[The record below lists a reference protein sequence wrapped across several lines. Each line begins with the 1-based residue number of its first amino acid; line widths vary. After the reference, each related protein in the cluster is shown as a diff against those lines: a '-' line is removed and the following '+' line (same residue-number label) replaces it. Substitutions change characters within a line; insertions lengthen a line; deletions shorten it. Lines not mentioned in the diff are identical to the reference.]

1 MSQTVAAF
9 MLDRLRQWGVTRIYG
24 YPGDGINGLL
34 GAFHEFED
42 DIEFVQT
49 RHEEIAALCRLRA
62 RQADRRGRGV
72 HGHLRPRRHP
82 PAQRA
87 L

>member
-1 MSQTVAAF
+1 MPQTVAAF

-42 DIEFVQT
+42 DIDFVQAK
-49 RHEEIAALCRLRA
+49 ELA
-62 RQADRRGRGV
+62 
-72 HGHLRPRRHP
+72 
-82 PAQRA
+82 RA
-87 L
+87 LPGDPARGQVIRNALKGKIDELVHR